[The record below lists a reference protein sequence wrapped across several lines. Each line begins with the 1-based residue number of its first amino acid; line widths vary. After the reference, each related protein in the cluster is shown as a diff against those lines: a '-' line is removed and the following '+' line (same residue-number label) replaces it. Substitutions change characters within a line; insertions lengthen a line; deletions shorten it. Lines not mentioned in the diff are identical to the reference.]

1 MKQDNIILSTGIVL
15 RDRYQIVQ
23 RLGGGGQGQTYEVD
37 DRGISKVL
45 KILHENYPT
54 AIRLFQREAKVL
66 SQLRHPGIPRVD
78 KDGYFILQLQTY
90 PDPLHCLVMEKIPGI
105 DLRQWLM
112 LPEQALSQEQ
122 AIAWLQQL
130 VEILCQIHHQQ
141 CFHRDIKPSNIM
153 LKPNGQLVLIDFGA
167 VRDITETYLRKQQQ
181 DFTGTQPH
189 SGGYT
194 PLEQI
199 QGRAV
204 LQSDFYALGRTFVH
218 LLTKQHP
225 SQFAVDAQTG
235 HLLWHSSAPQICPDF
250 AALIDHLMA
259 PFPGQRPQ
267 TAEAILQALTVLTA
281 HREGLEPQGADILF
295 VTDTNQTQPDPETET
310 DITLAPDQLMTQGT
324 IALSPPHRPSPIVRK
339 NLIIVATSI
348 ITTAIVMAARSQ
360 GWLQHWELPVYD
372 QMMRSRPSEST
383 PDQRLLVI
391 TIDDADIAYQQQQ
404 GWSRRWSLSDEAL
417 ERLLIKLERFQPG
430 VIGLDIIRSAGV
442 DASQPRLAQLLA
454 NHDRLYAVCHV
465 QVPGDRDSG
474 TLPPEEVPVKRQGFT
489 NIVIDSDGVARRHL
503 LFMDRFASSPCQAR
517 AALSTQLATH
527 YLQNM
532 GITKTFTSAID
543 LQLGAVVFK
552 RLRVTEGGY
561 QHPPG
566 GRFGGSQIMLNYRS
580 DQRSPFNVADTVT
593 LTDILTDKINP
604 EQFKDRV
611 ILIGVVTTAVL
622 GDSDRFFTPYSRGR
636 TPDQAIPGVF
646 LHAQMVS
653 QLINAV
659 LSQRVLISVLPRW
672 QEFVWLLSWCLLGC
686 LIGLGRSRLVG
697 AIATGGTL
705 ISLYGICYIALVQ
718 GFWMPCVPAG
728 LGLLI
733 TGGSTAVYWGRYG
746 QRIQSNKE
754 EA

>member
-1 MKQDNIILSTGIVL
+1 MKQGNVILSTGTVL

-23 RLGGGGQGQTYEVD
+23 CLGGGGQGQTYEVD
-37 DRGISKVL
+37 DQGIPKVL

-78 KDGYFILQLQTY
+78 KDGYFTLQLHTH

-112 LPEQALSQEQ
+112 LSEHSLSQEQ

-130 VEILCQIHHQQ
+130 VKILSQIHHQQ

-235 HLLWHSSAPQICPDF
+235 QLLWHSSAPQICPNF

-267 TAEAILQALTVLTA
+267 TAAAILQALAALTA
-281 HREGLEPQGADILF
+281 QERLEPPDADTLS
-295 VTDTNQTQPDPETET
+295 VADLSRTQPDPVTAT
-310 DITLAPDQLMTQGT
+310 DITVAPDQLITQGT
-324 IALSPPHRPSPIVRK
+324 ITPSSRHRSSPIIRK
-339 NLIIVATSI
+339 CLMIVTTSV
-348 ITTAIVMAARSQ
+348 ITTAIVMAARLQ

-417 ERLLIKLERFQPG
+417 ERLLIKLERFQPRA
-430 VIGLDIIRSAGV
+430 IGLDIIRSAGT
-442 DASQPRLAQLLA
+442 DANQPRLAQLLA
-454 NHDRLYAVCHV
+454 NHDRLYAVCQV
-465 QVPGDRDSG
+465 QVPGDRHPG
-474 TLPPEEVPVKRQGFT
+474 TLSPPEIPVKRQGFT
-489 NIVIDSDGVARRHL
+489 NIVIDPDGVVRRHL

-517 AALSTQLATH
+517 AALSTQLATR
-527 YLQNM
+527 YLQDI
-532 GITKTFTSAID
+532 GITKQFTSAIN
-543 LQLGAVVFK
+543 LQLGPVVFK

-561 QHPPG
+561 QPPPG
-566 GRFGGSQIMLNYRS
+566 GMFGGSQIMLNYRS
-580 DQRSPFNVADTVT
+580 YRHSPFNVADTIT
-593 LTDILTDKINP
+593 LTDILTDNISP

-636 TPDQAIPGVF
+636 SPDQAIPGVF

-653 QLINAV
+653 QIINAV
-659 LSQRVLISVLPRW
+659 LDQRVLISVLPCW
-672 QEFVWLLSWCLLGC
+672 QEIFWLFSWCLLGS
-686 LIGLGRSRLVG
+686 LIGLGRSRVV
-697 AIATGGTL
+697 AIATGSIL
-705 ISLYGICYIALVQ
+705 ISLYGICYVVFVQ
-718 GFWMPCVPAG
+718 GFWIPCIPAG

-733 TGGSTAVYWGRYG
+733 TGGSTAVYCGRYD
-746 QRIQSNKE
+746 QRMKSNE
-754 EA
+754 EGCR